1 MIMKFIFQYISKDE
15 VINITRNSDLKGKI
29 DHCNNIFTF
38 LSIRRW
44 IMAILIMKEIE
55 KDCQNKHVIVIIV
68 KVAKS
73 KEMNIIKTTKKDYN
87 NKEKLKISTDNF
99 LIKKKI

>member
-15 VINITRNSDLKGKI
+15 VINIIRNSDLKGKI

-55 KDCQNKHVIVIIV
+55 KDCQNKQVIVIIV

>member
-1 MIMKFIFQYISKDE
+1 
-15 VINITRNSDLKGKI
+15 
-29 DHCNNIFTF
+29 
-38 LSIRRW
+38 
-44 IMAILIMKEIE
+44 MKEIE
-55 KDCQNKHVIVIIV
+55 KDCQNKQVIVIIV

>member
-38 LSIRRW
+38 LSIRR
-44 IMAILIMKEIE
+44 
-55 KDCQNKHVIVIIV
+55 
-68 KVAKS
+68 
-73 KEMNIIKTTKKDYN
+73 
-87 NKEKLKISTDNF
+87 
-99 LIKKKI
+99 